1 MKKTTREFGVCWNC
15 KGKGGRP
22 TKPTDESDVNWILCE
37 ICHGKKHILIKE
49 TVEES
54 DDMKEF
60 IEKKCGWVLMEPVKE
75 VSWRKITFN

>member
-1 MKKTTREFGVCWNC
+1 MKRTIREYFKACESCNSTGEIALGFEEQIRVCNVC
-15 KGKGGRP
+15 DGSGRINV
-22 TKPTDESDVNWILCE
+22 E
-37 ICHGKKHILIKE
+37 E
-49 TVEES
+49 TIEES